1 MNQQIRY
8 QNVFQQQESAH
19 RLELLISPK
28 RVRVVFA
35 GEVLADSRAVRLL
48 RESGRPPVYY
58 FPREDVRRGLLVSTG
73 HVTRC
78 PHKGKASY
86 WTIKAGG
93 RLCENAV
100 WSFTEPGPE
109 APDLSG
115 CLGFEWD
122 RMDAW
127 FEEDEEVFVHPRD
140 PYTRI
145 DALHSSR
152 HVRVVIDGEVVAE
165 SRRPVLLFETGL
177 RTRYYLP
184 KMDVDQGLLLPSE
197 RRTYCPYKGE
207 AGYYSLQIGDVV
219 HADIAWYYA
228 YPTLESAPIAGMI
241 AFYDERVEAFY
252 VDGELLP
259 KGDGADKA

>member
-8 QNVFQQQESAH
+8 QHIFQEESLGH
-19 RLELLISPK
+19 RFELLISPK

-35 GEVLADSRAVRLL
+35 GEMLADSRAVRLL
-48 RESGRPPVYY
+48 RESGRAPVYY
-58 FPREDVRRGLLVSTG
+58 FPREDVRRDLLVSTG

-100 WSFTEPGPE
+100 WSFTEPGPR

-115 CLGFEWD
+115 YMGFEWN

-127 FEEDEEVFVHPRD
+127 FEEEEEVFVHPRD

-145 DALHSSR
+145 DALRSSR
-152 HVRVVIDGEVVAE
+152 HVRVLIDGEVVAE

-177 RTRYYLP
+177 PTRYYLP
-184 KMDVDQGLLLPSE
+184 KMDVDQGLLLPSD

-207 AGYYSLQIGDVV
+207 ARYYSLRIGGAVYP
-219 HADIAWYYA
+219 DIAWYYA
-228 YPTLESAPIAGMI
+228 YPTLESSSIAGMI

-252 VDGELLP
+252 LDDQLLS
-259 KGDGADKA
+259 KSEGRGKA

>member
-1 MNQQIRY
+1 MNQQIRHE
-8 QNVFQQQESAH
+8 NIFQQEESAH
-19 RLELLISPK
+19 RLEFLVSPK

-35 GEVLADSRAVRLL
+35 GEVLADSRAVHLL

-58 FPREDVRRGLLVSTG
+58 FPREDVRRNLLVSTG

-100 WSFTEPGPE
+100 WTFAEPGPE
-109 APDLSG
+109 APDLSSYMA
-115 CLGFEWD
+115 FEWH

-145 DALHSSR
+145 DALQSSR
-152 HVRVVIDGEVVAE
+152 HVRVVIGGEVVAE

-184 KMDVDQGLLLPSE
+184 KMDVEQAWLLPSE

-207 AGYYSLQIGDVV
+207 ARYHAMQIGDVV
-219 HADIAWYYA
+219 YPDIAWYYA
-228 YPTLESAPIAGMI
+228 YPALESASIAGMI
-241 AFYDERVEAFY
+241 AFYDERVDAFY
-252 VDGELLP
+252 VDGELLQ
-259 KGDGADKA
+259 KSEGQE